1 MPVVESGERD
11 ISTPNRNTVTA
22 NPQKNANTM
31 AAHCAPRVL
40 ALFSLSPAFWST
52 HTACSSATCGPRG
65 PTRRMDQ
72 PESAYTSAAHASSG
86 RIPPAAGEEHP
97 PCPVLPQTK
106 SNCPQKMDSKKIKRA
121 DSVSFGASAGAR
133 DLQAAGTI
141 CVCVIYSILCRD
153 GPDGPNGDVSGPDG
167 HGTAASTACTVDGR
181 QRGSSRLQSFHLP
194 LPSIGACRAW
204 GCMFA
209 CEIESLRVRYPVRG
223 RAQGR

>member
-11 ISTPNRNTVTA
+11 TSTPNRNTVTA

-31 AAHCAPRVL
+31 AAHCAPRGL

-106 SNCPQKMDSKKIKRA
+106 SKCPQKMDSKKIKRA
-121 DSVSFGASAGAR
+121 DSVLWRVSGREGPSSGGHY
-133 DLQAAGTI
+133 L
-141 CVCVIYSILCRD
+141 CVCYIFY
-153 GPDGPNGDVSGPDG
+153 
-167 HGTAASTACTVDGR
+167 T
-181 QRGSSRLQSFHLP
+181 LP
-194 LPSIGACRAW
+194 RWTRWAKW
-204 GCMFA
+204 GCIRA
-209 CEIESLRVRYPVRG
+209 RWAWHSSKHRLHSRWAATRVLPAAISSSTIALHRCVPCMGVHVCV
-223 RAQGR
+223 

>member
-1 MPVVESGERD
+1 MLTRWQPTARPVAWPSSHCHLPSGRP
-11 ISTPNRNTVTA
+11 TPRA
-22 NPQKNANTM
+22 RR
-31 AAHCAPRVL
+31 PRVAHADPHAAWTNQRVPTL
-40 ALFSLSPAFWST
+40 QPPMLVAVGSHPRGGRPRSPATLSKVAKKWR
-52 HTACSSATCGPRG
+52 AKKSS
-65 PTRRMDQ
+65 
-72 PESAYTSAAHASSG
+72 
-86 RIPPAAGEEHP
+86 
-97 PCPVLPQTK
+97 VQTL
-106 SNCPQKMDSKKIKRA
+106 C
-121 DSVSFGASAGAR
+121 FGASAGAR

-181 QRGSSRLQSFHLP
+181 QRGSSRLQSLHLP

>member
-11 ISTPNRNTVTA
+11 TSTPNRNTVTA

-86 RIPPAAGEEHP
+86 RIAHP
-97 PCPVLPQTK
+97 RREAPFSRNFEQ
-106 SNCPQKMDSKKIKRA
+106 SGQKMESKKIKRA
-121 DSVSFGASAGAR
+121 DSVLWRVSGREGPSSGGHY
-133 DLQAAGTI
+133 L
-141 CVCVIYSILCRD
+141 CVCYIFY
-153 GPDGPNGDVSGPDG
+153 
-167 HGTAASTACTVDGR
+167 T
-181 QRGSSRLQSFHLP
+181 LP
-194 LPSIGACRAW
+194 RWTRWAKW
-204 GCMFA
+204 GCIRA
-209 CEIESLRVRYPVRG
+209 RWAWHSSKHRLHSRWAATRVLPAAISSSTTALHRCVPCMGVHVCV
-223 RAQGR
+223 

>member
-11 ISTPNRNTVTA
+11 TSTPNRNTVTA

-86 RIPPAAGEEHP
+86 RIAPPRREAPFSRNFEQSG
-97 PCPVLPQTK
+97 
-106 SNCPQKMDSKKIKRA
+106 QKMESKKIKRA
-121 DSVSFGASAGAR
+121 DSVLWRVSGREGPSSGGHY
-133 DLQAAGTI
+133 L
-141 CVCVIYSILCRD
+141 CVCYIFY
-153 GPDGPNGDVSGPDG
+153 
-167 HGTAASTACTVDGR
+167 T
-181 QRGSSRLQSFHLP
+181 LP
-194 LPSIGACRAW
+194 RWTRWAKW
-204 GCMFA
+204 GCIRA
-209 CEIESLRVRYPVRG
+209 RWAWHSSKHRLHSRWAATRVLPAAISSSTTALHRCVPCMGVHVCV
-223 RAQGR
+223 

>member
-1 MPVVESGERD
+1 
-11 ISTPNRNTVTA
+11 
-22 NPQKNANTM
+22 M
-31 AAHCAPRVL
+31 AAHCAPRGL

-86 RIPPAAGEEHP
+86 RIAPPGGRPRSPATLSKVAKKWRAKKSS
-97 PCPVLPQTK
+97 VQTL
-106 SNCPQKMDSKKIKRA
+106 C
-121 DSVSFGASAGAR
+121 FGASAGAR

-181 QRGSSRLQSFHLP
+181 QRGSSRLQSLHLP

>member
-11 ISTPNRNTVTA
+11 TSTPNRNTVTA

-31 AAHCAPRVL
+31 AAHCAPRGL

-86 RIPPAAGEEHP
+86 RIAPPRREAPFSRNFEQSG
-97 PCPVLPQTK
+97 
-106 SNCPQKMDSKKIKRA
+106 QKMESKKIKRA

-181 QRGSSRLQSFHLP
+181 QRGSSRLQSLHLP